1 MAYPRIDQ
9 TTDMKICTIIKE
21 ASGDIGSLS
30 ETSYSDNLKNALT
43 RIIQKE
49 AINDKIE
56 INQEIKSLYLELTR
70 FGQKLSSDD
79 VSEKMAWF
87 KTRAQLSVKLI
98 ELQELGDIKDKY
110 EKLKEIVLR
119 FVLDNL
125 DRDQVTE
132 LSNALEAAGV
142 D

>member
-132 LSNALEAAGV
+132 LSNAIEAAGV